1 MQLCLNFLSKP
12 VTVIGSIVSIH
23 VWVYIFIS
31 FVPPYLSR
39 VWYMRGF
46 KQPHP
51 HPPKGALFM
60 IWFNLQGH
68 ALRAFPSHM
77 VEHVP
82 TNVTLV
88 SWLLGPSCQAS
99 EKLCDWWGFGGLG
112 CCWPQDW
119 KSWVFPFDWF
129 DHNFTRPRCTKS
141 LDFSMRWFDNVLN
154 QCSLDI
160 YHRCWFQLVNWA
172 NGVFPWDTSRWSSR

>member
-12 VTVIGSIVSIH
+12 VTVIGSIFSIH
-23 VWVYIFIS
+23 VYIFIS

-51 HPPKGALFM
+51 HPPKGLYSWFGSTSKAMRWGLFHPTWWNM
-60 IWFNLQGH
+60 YLPMWLWF
-68 ALRAFPSHM
+68 
-77 VEHVP
+77 
-82 TNVTLV
+82 
-88 SWLLGPSCQAS
+88 LGFWCQAARPLI
-99 EKLCDWWGFGGLG
+99 LCDWWGFGGLG

-119 KSWVFPFDWF
+119 KSWVFPLDWF

-141 LDFSMRWFDNVLN
+141 LDFSMRWFDKVLN

-172 NGVFPWDTSRWSSR
+172 NGVFLETRRGGAVGN